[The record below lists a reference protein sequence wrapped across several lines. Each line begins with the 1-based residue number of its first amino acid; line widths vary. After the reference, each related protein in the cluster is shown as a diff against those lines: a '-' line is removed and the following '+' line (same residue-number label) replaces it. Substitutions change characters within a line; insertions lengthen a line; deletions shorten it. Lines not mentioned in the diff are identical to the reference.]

1 MVVFEIVSLWCN
13 RCESPEIS
21 EELSQ
26 SQLATTQPFSEILR
40 LLKLSLSPSSVGKLT
55 LEGSTELST
64 EESTDNISC

>member
-26 SQLATTQPFSEILR
+26 SQLATTQPFSEILH
-40 LLKLSLSPSSVGKLT
+40 LLSLLLSPSVGKLT
-55 LEGSTELST
+55 LEGFTELST